1 MRNRL
6 FCPLG
11 GMKPFL
17 WLFLAVIMLAS
28 CELAPFESAR
38 NIYHIGIGISYRGTD
53 LLVLEGPI
61 NDAIALKKSFH
72 SFFSAEPFDSTL
84 LLQLGDEDGAYTL
97 DEENL
102 PTKELVVETI
112 IRTLGGMKKNDLLI
126 ITYSGHAIEDGSLV
140 LAPDNSN
147 GLLLDDNLDGA
158 LLGVDELI
166 SLFDRSEATILL
178 ILDSCYAGSF
188 IPESGDVST
197 IDSKNRFENLRDGYR
212 QGIER
217 NPRLFVLAA
226 TTADNTSKEPRF
238 GSPIHGYFTKALLEA
253 LDTTSKQVTLDQ
265 VYHHIHEHQ
274 GFPTEG
280 SNKHLYQHPIV
291 SGGALD
297 LVLRYSISPRSI
309 R

>member
-1 MRNRL
+1 MKWYGLL
-6 FCPLG
+6 FIPMIL
-11 GMKPFL
+11 
-17 WLFLAVIMLAS
+17 LAS

-38 NIYHIGIGISYRGTD
+38 NVRHIGIGISYRGTD
-53 LLVLEGPI
+53 LLALEGPI
-61 NDAIALKKSFH
+61 NDAIALKKGFNA
-72 SFFSAEPFDSTL
+72 FFSTEPFTSTL
-84 LLQLGDEDGAYTL
+84 LLQQGDEKGAYSL
-97 DEENL
+97 DEANL
-102 PTKELVVETI
+102 PTKEFVIETI
-112 IRTLGGMKKNDLLI
+112 VRTLGNMNKHDLLI
-126 ITYSGHAIEDGSLV
+126 ITYSGHAVEDGSLV
-140 LAPDNSN
+140 LAPDRSD
-147 GLLLDDNLDGA
+147 GLLLGGDLDSA

-166 SLFDRSEATILL
+166 SLFNCSEATILL

-197 IDSKNRFENLRDGYR
+197 IDSKNRFTDLLDCYR
-212 QGIER
+212 RNIDR

-226 TTADNTSKEPRF
+226 TTADNTSKEPVF

-253 LDTTSKQVTLDQ
+253 LETTSGRVTLDQ
-265 VYHHIHEHQ
+265 IYHYIHEHQ

-280 SNKHLYQHPIV
+280 SNKHLYQHPII

>member
-11 GMKPFL
+11 GMKWYGL
-17 WLFLAVIMLAS
+17 LFIPMILLAS

-38 NIYHIGIGISYRGTD
+38 NVRHIGIGISYRGTD
-53 LLVLEGPI
+53 LLALEGPV

-72 SFFSAEPFDSTL
+72 SFFSSEPFDSTL

-97 DEENL
+97 DEESL
-102 PTKELVVETI
+102 PTKEIVIETI
-112 IRTLGGMKKNDLLI
+112 IRTLGVMKKNDLLI
-126 ITYSGHAIEDGSLV
+126 ITYSGHAVEDGSLV

-147 GLLLDDNLDGA
+147 GLLLEDNLDGA

-197 IDSKNRFENLRDGYR
+197 IDSKNRFENLWDGYR
-212 QGIER
+212 QGIDR

-265 VYHHIHEHQ
+265 IYHYIHEHQ

-280 SNKHLYQHPIV
+280 SNKLLYQHPIV

>member
-1 MRNRL
+1 
-6 FCPLG
+6 
-11 GMKPFL
+11 MKRYVL
-17 WLFLAVIMLAS
+17 LLLSLMTLAS
-28 CELAPFESAR
+28 CELAPFEPSR
-38 NIYHIGIGISYRGTD
+38 NVYHLGIGISYRGTD

-72 SFFSAEPFDSTL
+72 SFFFSEPFSSTL
-84 LLQLGDEDGAYTL
+84 LLQQGNELGAYSL

-102 PTKELVVETI
+102 PTKELVIETI
-112 IRTLGGMKKNDLLI
+112 VRTLGKMKQNDLLI

-197 IDSKNRFENLRDGYR
+197 IASKNRFEDLWNGYR
-212 QGIER
+212 QIIDR

-280 SNKHLYQHPIV
+280 SNKHLYQHPII

>member
-1 MRNRL
+1 
-6 FCPLG
+6 
-11 GMKPFL
+11 
-17 WLFLAVIMLAS
+17 
-28 CELAPFESAR
+28 
-38 NIYHIGIGISYRGTD
+38 
-53 LLVLEGPI
+53 
-61 NDAIALKKSFH
+61 
-72 SFFSAEPFDSTL
+72 
-84 LLQLGDEDGAYTL
+84 
-97 DEENL
+97 
-102 PTKELVVETI
+102 
-112 IRTLGGMKKNDLLI
+112 
-126 ITYSGHAIEDGSLV
+126 
-140 LAPDNSN
+140 
-147 GLLLDDNLDGA
+147 

-197 IDSKNRFENLRDGYR
+197 IDSKNRFENLWDGYR
-212 QGIER
+212 QGIDR

-265 VYHHIHEHQ
+265 IYHYIHEHQ

-280 SNKHLYQHPIV
+280 SNKLLYQHPIV

>member
-1 MRNRL
+1 MKWYGLL
-6 FCPLG
+6 FIPMIL
-11 GMKPFL
+11 
-17 WLFLAVIMLAS
+17 LAS

-38 NIYHIGIGISYRGTD
+38 NVRHIGIGISYRGTD
-53 LLVLEGPI
+53 LLALEGPV

-72 SFFSAEPFDSTL
+72 SFFSSEPFDSTL

-97 DEENL
+97 DEESL
-102 PTKELVVETI
+102 PTKEIVIETI
-112 IRTLGGMKKNDLLI
+112 IRTLGVMKKNDLLI
-126 ITYSGHAIEDGSLV
+126 ITYSGHAVEDGSLV

-147 GLLLDDNLDGA
+147 GLLLEDNLDGA

-197 IDSKNRFENLRDGYR
+197 IDSKNRFENLWDGYR
-212 QGIER
+212 QGIDR

-265 VYHHIHEHQ
+265 IYHYIHEHQ

-280 SNKHLYQHPIV
+280 SNKLLYQHPIV